1 MSLSKFLG
9 FLWVVDSIMIL
20 DVGADCRQVVSRSK
34 GGDYSVTSVKSAI
47 IQSNTRPVIQ
57 RGGGVKTIQMVTPA
71 CGATSLL
78 SGFTTIP
85 PNQGIPM
92 HYHNCEETVLVVEGS
107 AIVETDEGASTAMA
121 GDVVWQAAAGTPHR
135 FVNASNEHALKIYW
149 TYASSKATRT
159 LVESGESASVLT
171 EGHNSQ

>member
-1 MSLSKFLG
+1 MSLMKFLG
-9 FLWVVDSIMIL
+9 FLWVIDSIMIL
-20 DVGADCRQVVSRSK
+20 DACADCRQVVSRSK
-34 GGDYSVTSVKSAI
+34 PGDYSVTSVKSAI

-57 RGGGVKTIQMVTPA
+57 RGGGAKTIQMVTPA

-107 AIVETDEGASTAMA
+107 AIVETDECASTAMA
-121 GDVVWQAAAGTPHR
+121 GDVVWQAAGTPHR

-159 LVESGESASVLT
+159 LVENGESAPILT
-171 EGHNSQ
+171 EGRNSQ

>member
-1 MSLSKFLG
+1 MSLMKFLG
-9 FLWVVDSIMIL
+9 FLWVIDSIIIL
-20 DVGADCRQVVSRSK
+20 DACADCRQVVSRSK
-34 GGDYSVTSVKSAI
+34 PGDYSVTSLKSAI
-47 IQSNTRPVIQ
+47 IQSNTRPVVQ
-57 RGGGVKTIQMVTPA
+57 RGGGAKTIQMVTPA

-92 HYHNCEETVLVVEGS
+92 HYHNCEETVLVVEGA
-107 AIVETDEGASTAMA
+107 AIVETDEGAFTAMA
-121 GDVVWQAAAGTPHR
+121 GDVVWQAEGTPHR
-135 FVNASNEHALKIYW
+135 FVNASNDHALKIYW

-159 LVESGESASVLT
+159 LVERGETVSVFT

>member
-1 MSLSKFLG
+1 MSLMKFLG
-9 FLWVVDSIMIL
+9 FLWVIDSIMIL
-20 DVGADCRQVVSRSK
+20 DVCADCRQVVSRSK
-34 GGDYSVTSVKSAI
+34 PGDYSVTSLKSAI
-47 IQSNTRPVIQ
+47 IQSNTRPVVQ
-57 RGGGVKTIQMVTPA
+57 RGGGAKTIQMVTPA

-92 HYHNCEETVLVVEGS
+92 HYHNCEETVLVVEGA
-107 AIVETDEGASTAMA
+107 AIVETDEGAFTAMA
-121 GDVVWQAAAGTPHR
+121 GDVVWQAEGTPHR
-135 FVNASNEHALKIYW
+135 FVNASNDHALKIYW

-159 LVESGESASVLT
+159 LVERGETVSVFT

>member
-1 MSLSKFLG
+1 MSLMKFLG
-9 FLWVVDSIMIL
+9 FLWVIDSIMIL
-20 DVGADCRQVVSRSK
+20 DASADFRQVVSRSK
-34 GGDYSVTSVKSAI
+34 LGDYSVTSVKSAI

-57 RGGGVKTIQMVTPA
+57 RGGGAQTIQMVTPA

-107 AIVETDEGASTAMA
+107 AIVETEAGETTAMA
-121 GDVVWQAAAGTPHR
+121 GDVVWQAAGTPHR

-159 LVESGESASVLT
+159 LVENGESAPILT